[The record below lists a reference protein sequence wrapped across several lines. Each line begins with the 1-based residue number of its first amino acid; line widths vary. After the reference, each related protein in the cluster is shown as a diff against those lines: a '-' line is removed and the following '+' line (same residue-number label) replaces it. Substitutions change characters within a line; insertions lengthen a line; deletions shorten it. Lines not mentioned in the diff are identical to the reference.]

1 MLVNIVKYR
10 GIDRDKGRERERVWV
25 FNNRKFFSRLQSEKM
40 FEPTSF
46 QVYFFIEYCYL
57 PWIIVVSLFLLW
69 AALIH
74 LNSDVHDV
82 ATISAFALF
91 LSHVFIYGW
100 SICCMIL
107 YWYYLP
113 LMGKVIQDPGI
124 ILVSHI
130 QSATGTWIV
139 CLLTITQSYFS

>member
-46 QVYFFIEYCYL
+46 QIYFFIEYCYL
-57 PWIIVVSLFLLW
+57 PWNIVVSLFLLW